1 MRKVI
6 FKIDDKEYFRRE
18 LEKDNCT
25 GKQAEDILKGLG
37 DFKAIYTIYGNGNNA
52 DRYTLTDHNGNRI
65 DINSLNGYEYGVVLG
80 DCHAYFESGKYHS
93 NTKKPCG
100 VVKIIE
106 EEI

>member
-6 FKIDDKEYFRRE
+6 FKIDVQEYFRRE

-25 GKQAEDILKGLG
+25 GKQAEDILKELG
-37 DFKAIYTIYGNGNNA
+37 NFKAIYTLYGNKKQV
-52 DRYTLTDHNGNRI
+52 DRYELTDYEGNKI